1 MDYLSVLPGALNL
14 ALIWCIAGIGVY
26 ITFKILDIPDLTV
39 DASFATGALVCA
51 AIISNGGHYLLGMA
65 LGFVAGLLCGLI
77 TGLLYALLGIPPILS
92 GILVQLALWSV
103 NLIITNNR
111 NTISISVRNYDLL
124 FSQMH
129 VYDALWK
136 IAIIVGVIILLLYL
150 FFGTQLG
157 CSIRATGNNQKMSKA
172 HGINT
177 KRNIVIALAISNGLV
192 AFAGA
197 LFAQYQGQA
206 YLTIGQ
212 GTIVTALS
220 AIVVGGLVFS
230 KFAKNFAVRLSS
242 VVFGSI
248 VYFIIYQTAL
258 FFDVETYLMRLFTS
272 IMVAIF
278 LGIPY
283 IKRTYI
289 GRIQKWHANNKI
301 KRGGE

>member
-1 MDYLSVLPGALNL
+1 MEYLSVLPGALNL

-26 ITFKILDIPDLTV
+26 ITYKILDIPDLTV

-51 AIISNGGHYLLGMA
+51 VVISNGGHFALGML
-65 LGFVAGLLCGLI
+65 LGFVAGLLCGLF
-77 TGLLYALLGIPPILS
+77 TGMLYALLGIPPILS
-92 GILVQLALWSV
+92 GILVQLALWSI
-103 NLIITNNR
+103 NLIVTENR
-111 NTISISVRNYDLL
+111 NSISISVRNYDLL
-124 FSQMH
+124 FSQMY

-136 IAIIVGVIILLLYL
+136 LAIIVGVVILLLYL

-177 KRNIVIALAISNGLV
+177 KRNVVIALAISNALV

-220 AIVVGGLVFS
+220 AIVVGGLVFN

-242 VVFGSI
+242 VIFGSV

-258 FFDVETYLMRLFTS
+258 FFDVETYMMRLFTA

-283 IKRTYI
+283 IKRTYLD
-289 GRIQKWHANNKI
+289 RIKKWHTNRKI
-301 KRGGE
+301 KKEG

>member
-26 ITFKILDIPDLTV
+26 ITYKILDIPDLTV

-51 AIISNGGHYLLGMA
+51 VVISNGGHFALGMLLG
-65 LGFVAGLLCGLI
+65 FIAGLLCGLF
-77 TGLLYALLGIPPILS
+77 TGMLYSLLGIPPILS

-103 NLIITNNR
+103 NLIITDNR
-111 NTISISVRNYDLL
+111 NTIAISVRNYNLL
-124 FSQMH
+124 FSQMN
-129 VYDALWK
+129 VFDALWK
-136 IAIIVGVIILLLYL
+136 LAIIVGAVILILYL

-157 CSIRATGNNQKMSKA
+157 CSIRATGNNQKMAKA

-177 KRNIVIALAISNGLV
+177 KRNVVIALAISNGLV

-242 VVFGSI
+242 VIFGSI

-258 FFDVETYLMRLFTS
+258 FFDVETYMMRLFTA

-283 IKRTYI
+283 IKRTYL
-289 GRIQKWHANNKI
+289 GRIKKWHENNKI
-301 KRGGE
+301 KREGR

>member
-26 ITFKILDIPDLTV
+26 ITYKILDIPDLTV

-51 AIISNGGHYLLGMA
+51 IVISNGGHFALGMLLG
-65 LGFVAGLLCGLI
+65 FIAGLLCGLF

-103 NLIITNNR
+103 NLIITDNR
-111 NTISISVRNYDLL
+111 NTISVSVRNYHLL
-124 FSQMH
+124 FSQMY

-136 IAIIVGVIILLLYL
+136 LAIIVGVVILILYL

-157 CSIRATGNNQKMSKA
+157 CSIRATGNNQKMAKA

-192 AFAGA
+192 AFAGS

-220 AIVVGGLVFS
+220 AIVVGGLVFN

-242 VVFGSI
+242 VIFGSI

-258 FFDVETYLMRLFTS
+258 FFDVETYMMRLFTA